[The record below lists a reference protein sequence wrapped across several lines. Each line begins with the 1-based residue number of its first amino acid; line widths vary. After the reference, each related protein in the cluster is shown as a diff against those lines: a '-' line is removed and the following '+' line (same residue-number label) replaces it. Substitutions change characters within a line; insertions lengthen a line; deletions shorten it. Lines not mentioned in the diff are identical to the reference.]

1 MADAMIWHPAAA
13 PASNTDD
20 GGGTAAATAL
30 QQVLQRQAD
39 RRAERDRELQA
50 AKQAQRVTHNVA
62 SHHATRVAFSEARAA
77 EQRAAADVLY
87 RQLQVGPEAVIEAL
101 RACETSDRECSG
113 KVTPAELAWALN
125 AAGVRPTEQQLGA
138 LVGGLQDD
146 AGLLPYREVVRAL
159 MHRGGALSGRP
170 AAAWKPLQQARA
182 ASAAKSGQDACGGG
196 ADPAAGDGAPFTQV
210 NFWFGGAL
218 SQAGTGEE
226 AAWRPGQDA
235 DAAGRRLLSGST
247 GPPNGATPI
256 ELSRPVDPACIRNH
270 PTVCFL
276 IKTGQLSR
284 EEAQQQLQ
292 GKGAGASLSRAQS
305 ATASSRMQQREFA
318 ASGAGSTL
326 QGVMA
331 PIGTGHLQVARTAQP
346 LRPTSALLAAA
357 GKQSSK
363 RPFTAAGS
371 GSNRQQ
377 YTQRAT
383 LQAEIAAVRTLS

>member
-1 MADAMIWHPAAA
+1 MIWRPAAA
-13 PASNTDD
+13 PASNANDY
-20 GGGTAAATAL
+20 GGTAAAAAL

-62 SHHATRVAFSEARAA
+62 SHHAVRVAFSEARAA
-77 EQRAAADVLY
+77 EQRAAADVL
-87 RQLQVGPEAVIEAL
+87 RCQLQVGPEAVVEAL
-101 RACETSDRECSG
+101 RACQTSDRECSG
-113 KVTPAELAWALN
+113 KVTPAELAWALQ
-125 AAGVRPTEQQLGA
+125 AAGVKPTAQQLGA

-159 MHRGGALSGRP
+159 MHRGGTLSGRP
-170 AAAWKPLQQARA
+170 AAASKPSEQKARA
-182 ASAAKSGQDACGGG
+182 SSAATRGQDACGGG
-196 ADPAAGDGAPFTQV
+196 ADPAAGGGSPFTQV

-218 SQAGTGEE
+218 SQTGTGEE

-235 DAAGRRLLSGST
+235 DAAGRRLLSGSA

-256 ELSRPVDPACIRNH
+256 ELSRSVDPACIRNQ

-276 IKTGQLSR
+276 IKTGQLSW